1 MAILKNKH
9 FMTASIVAPVL
20 ALIAYFSIDAI
31 LSEKPQAAEE
41 GQSYQLV
48 EKPNCRYDSGR
59 CGLKNGDFELNLS
72 TERLDD
78 DRMRLILN
86 SAFPLKGVK
95 AALIED
101 ETDQKQPVDMQ
112 PVSDDGLV
120 WALEMARPDPERN
133 RLRLVASAN
142 RSLYFGDVAMKF
154 TLSEPTGTP

>member
-101 ETDQKQPVDMQ
+101 EADQKQPVDMQ

>member
-101 ETDQKQPVDMQ
+101 EADQKQPVDMQ

-154 TLSEPTGTP
+154 TLSEPTGKP